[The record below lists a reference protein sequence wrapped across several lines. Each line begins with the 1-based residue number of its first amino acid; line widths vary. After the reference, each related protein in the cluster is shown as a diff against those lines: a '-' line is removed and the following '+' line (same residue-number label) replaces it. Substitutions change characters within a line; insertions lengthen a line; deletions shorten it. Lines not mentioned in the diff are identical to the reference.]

1 MRWLDIGLKD
11 VRVTLRDRGALG
23 ILLGMPMLLIVILG
37 SALGNISS
45 NVSKI
50 PVAIVNEDKGD
61 VGAKVTDGFFTD
73 ESLVKLFNAS
83 RVNSASDA
91 VASVQRGDLA
101 GALIVPADLTRR
113 LDSGRPSTL
122 TVYVDPGRQV
132 SATVFSS
139 VAQALSTRVSAASIA
154 ARTSVFYTQNVP
166 AGPGFVYGVVGQ
178 AVSSASATDALSH
191 VGMRESTSAQ
201 GVQVPTLSYY
211 AAAMSV
217 MFLLFGSMFG
227 AFSLVRERDTW
238 TLPRMLTTPA
248 TKTDIVGGKTLGVF
262 FVGLAQFGVLFIFT
276 NLIGV
281 RWGNVAAIWLLAI
294 TTVLAAS
301 GLAVLIASL
310 GRTVRAVSGFAQI
323 FIQFMAAVGGSF
335 IPVAQ
340 FPAWLQPLHYFS
352 VNGWAIDGMLA
363 AMRGGGL
370 LSVLP
375 SVAALMVM
383 ASAFFALGTWRL
395 RWE

>member
-11 VRVTLRDRGALG
+11 VRITARDRGALG
-23 ILLGMPMLLIVILG
+23 ILLGMPMILIVILG
-37 SALGNISS
+37 SALGSISS
-45 NVSKI
+45 NVSQI
-50 PVAIVNEDKGD
+50 PIAIVNQDKGS
-61 VGAKVTDGFFTD
+61 VGGKVTDGFFTD
-73 ESLVKLFNAS
+73 KSLVKLFAAQ
-83 RVNSASDA
+83 RVSSAEDA
-91 VASVQRGDLA
+91 VAAVQRGDLA
-101 GALIVPADLTRR
+101 GALVVPADLTRR

-132 SATVFSS
+132 SATVFRT

-154 ARTSVFYTQNVP
+154 ARTSAFYVSSVP
-166 AGPGFVYGVVGQ
+166 AGPGFVYGVIGQ

-191 VGMRESTSAQ
+191 VGMAESTAAQ

-248 TKTDIVGGKTLGVF
+248 TKVDIVGGKTFGVF
-262 FVGLAQFGVLFIFT
+262 FIGLAQFGVLFVFT

-281 RWGNVAAIWLLAI
+281 RWGNLAVVWLLAI
-294 TTVLAAS
+294 ATVLAAS

-335 IPVAQ
+335 IPVSQ

-352 VNGWAIDGMLA
+352 VNGWAIDGMLV
-363 AMRGGGL
+363 AMRGGGV

-375 SVAALMVM
+375 SIGALLAM
-383 ASAFFALGTWRL
+383 AVAFFSLGAWRL